1 MTDPL
6 EIAATLFTL
15 ICVILAVKRSLWQF
29 PFGIVGTGLGFFVFW
44 RAQLY
49 SSAALQPFFLAV
61 QVYGWWFWLKGDKG
75 ARPPVRSTRPVVV
88 LASCVAALAIAAA
101 GAWALDT
108 LTDAEMALPDAAI
121 LSLSVVAQ
129 ILLSRKRIENWPIW
143 IVVNAISI
151 YVYASQGLWLYTTLY
166 VFFFFNAFWGWWEW
180 REAMKQ
186 QSAGAAAV

>member
-151 YVYASQGLWLYTTLY
+151 YVYASQGLWLYTALY